1 MTSIINRT
9 MYPVTSSMSLINNMK
24 TEFASL
30 QQQLATGDKASNLAE
45 LGDDRTLDLSLR
57 ARQTRLDG
65 YSSNITTV
73 NTRLSMFDQ
82 VTSRLADLQSSSRS
96 LIMPSTYGSDDIVLG
111 AVPEQAKSSLDEV
124 VNLLNTDVNGR
135 YLFGGSVTDKQPVA
149 NLSDILNG
157 TAGKAGFTQVANERL
172 AADVGDGN
180 GRLAVGGTGDTAT
193 LTEDAGPFGFKLSTL
208 TSTSTSVALTSPAG
222 TAPQSLAVQFTG
234 VPAANDSVTVGLT
247 LPDGTSDGITLT
259 AVTGTP
265 AAGQFQIGADAAST
279 AANFKAALG
288 TALQSKANTSL
299 TAASNNEA
307 ANNFFNASGQP
318 VQRVTGP
325 DFAHATALVTADPT
339 TTVMW
344 YTGGDSTDPR
354 SSIQARVDD
363 AQTVNYGAQANESGT
378 LNLVRSLAVL
388 SIQNFSSSDPNV
400 EGKFDGIA
408 ARNIDRLS
416 ASHNSDKGSI
426 QMVTIELNNAQVQVG
441 DIKSRHT
448 DYSAQLQGMLSDIET
463 VPNEQVA
470 ASILA
475 LQTQL
480 QATYQ
485 TTSLMAQLSLVN
497 YIK

>member
-1 MTSIINRT
+1 MSVISRT
-9 MYPVTSSMSLINNMK
+9 MYPVTASMSLINTMK
-24 TEFASL
+24 TQFASL
-30 QQQLATGDKASNLAE
+30 QQQLATGEKASNLAE
-45 LGDDRTLDLSLR
+45 LGNDRYFDLSLR

-65 YSSNITTV
+65 YSSSITMV
-73 NTRLSMFDQ
+73 NTRLDMFDQ
-82 VTSRLADLQSSSRS
+82 LTTRLGDIQSSGRS

-111 AVPEQAKSSLDEV
+111 AVPKQAQTSLDEV
-124 VNLLNTDVNGR
+124 VNLLNTDVAGR
-135 YLFGGSVTDKQPVA
+135 YLFGGSATEKAPVA
-149 NLSDILNG
+149 SMSDMLDG
-157 TAGKAGFTQVANERL
+157 TAGKAGFKQIANERL
-172 AADVGDGN
+172 AADYGDGH
-180 GRLAVGGTGDTAT
+180 GRLTVGGAADTVS
-193 LTEDAGPFGFKLSTL
+193 LTEDAGPFGMKLSTL
-208 TSTSTSVALTSPAG
+208 TSNSSSVALTSPSG
-222 TAPQSLAVQFTG
+222 TPPQSLSVQFTG
-234 VPAANDSVTVGLT
+234 LPAANDTITVGLT

-265 AAGQFQIGADAAST
+265 AAGQYQIGVDAATT

-288 TALQSKANTSL
+288 TALQGKADTSL

-318 VQRVTGP
+318 IQRVPGP
-325 DFAHATALVTADPT
+325 DFAHATTLVNADPT
-339 TTVMW
+339 TTVQW
-344 YTGGDSTDPR
+344 YTGGDSSDPR

-363 AQTVNYGAQANESGT
+363 SMTVNYGAQANESGT

-388 SIQNFSSSDPNV
+388 SIQNFSTSDPNV
-400 EGKFDGIA
+400 DGKFDGIA
-408 ARNIDRLS
+408 SRNIDRLS
-416 ASHNSDKGSI
+416 ASHNSDPGSI
-426 QMVTIELNNAQVQVG
+426 QILTIELNNAQVQVG
-441 DIKSRHT
+441 DVKARHT
-448 DYSAQLQGMLSDIET
+448 DYSAQLQGMLTNIET